1 MHFVGLPLG
10 HNARYKQHKI
20 CKCLQ
25 IPVVTVGSRSLHRA
39 AQSVIERITVRAF
52 RAVYH
57 L

>member
-1 MHFVGLPLG
+1 MCENKIIADMNLVDLLLR

-39 AQSVIERITVRAF
+39 A
-52 RAVYH
+52 
-57 L
+57 